1 MSNYVDGKNSINIDI
16 SKNLMYYIYLLNLDE
31 NLPLIYICTNLQLFR
46 FEKDKLIQL
55 FEENN
60 MQIKLSQLFAL
71 YEYFEALI
79 FPEFIYQINIG
90 YMTHVPLYLSQ
101 KLL

>member
-1 MSNYVDGKNSINIDI
+1 
-16 SKNLMYYIYLLNLDE
+16 
-31 NLPLIYICTNLQLFR
+31 
-46 FEKDKLIQL
+46 
-55 FEENN
+55 

-101 KLL
+101 KLLYIFEKDELKKNIIFTKNDLIEAIRNAYVDILFPP